1 MKIFDIL
8 FSIEDYS
15 RATHAE
21 AAKADELDGLLFER
35 ERRQSERRESLTAA
49 VQPAALML
57 HELIERTLETR
68 IDRVRAEL
76 ASLRAEAERKRL
88 ALVDASAKARAIE
101 ALEDRRRAE
110 SSRTADRAGQ
120 AALDEIPAARFRLRS
135 F

>member
-1 MKIFDIL
+1 MKIFDII

-35 ERRQSERRESLTAA
+35 ERRQAERRESLTAA
-49 VQPAALML
+49 VQPSALML

-68 IDRVRAEL
+68 IDRVRGEL

-88 ALVDASAKARAIE
+88 ALVEASAKARAVE
-101 ALEDRRRAE
+101 ALDNRRHAESARAAGRAE
-110 SSRTADRAGQ
+110 Q
-120 AALDEIPAARFRLRS
+120 QELDETALRRLTPS
-135 F
+135 

>member
-1 MKIFDIL
+1 MKLFDVL

-35 ERRQSERRESLTAA
+35 ERRHAERRESLTGA
-49 VQPAALML
+49 VQPSALML

-68 IDRVRAEL
+68 IDRVRGEL

-88 ALVDASAKARAIE
+88 ALVEASAKARAVE
-101 ALEDRRRAE
+101 ALDERRRAE
-110 SSRTADRAGQ
+110 SAKIAGRNEQ
-120 AALDEIPAARFRLRS
+120 AVFDEAALRRPMLS
-135 F
+135 